1 MKKFLLSSILV
12 FGINTSLVHAEDWT
26 FFSKVNKQ
34 VTQDYGLALIGGSSD
49 LHKHDSS
56 GSLYGLEFSLLCPIV
71 QASEH
76 TIRQNISLTR
86 FNKHSFVMY
95 SLEANPHY
103 LYQIEDN
110 TYLGVGPSFGL
121 TKVEGD
127 DTVVTFGAGV
137 SIRKNLTEKL
147 FIGAEFRKSYATESD
162 YSNSRFIGK
171 VGYFFNK

>member
-1 MKKFLLSSILV
+1 MKKFLFSSILILGV
-12 FGINTSLVHAEDWT
+12 SLSAQAEDWT
-26 FFSKVNKQ
+26 FFSKDNKNR
-34 VTQDYGLALIGGSSD
+34 TPNYGVAVIGGSSD

-56 GSLYGLEFSLLCPIV
+56 GSLHGVEFSLVCPIV

-76 TIRQNISLTR
+76 TIRQNISLTH
-86 FNKHSFVMY
+86 FNKDSFDMY

-110 TYLGVGPSFGL
+110 TYFGIGPSFGF

-127 DTVVTFGAGV
+127 NTVAHLGLGI
-137 SIRKNLTEKL
+137 SIRKDLTEKL
-147 FIGAEFRKSYATESD
+147 FIGAEFRKVYATESD
-162 YSNSRFIGK
+162 YSNGRFIGK